1 MSYFCKKNGMKRI
14 LVLLCLI
21 LVSCDD
27 GDIIYTNFNFS
38 EETKLNICQDNN
50 DYVLH
55 YIDQE
60 TAEAV
65 SFRFTSADFQLSYT
79 GFEAPDDLTIDLN
92 SSNKINYRRL
102 SSATNTND
110 YFCQNVPPSIPQV
123 IEEFESTTGGY
134 ATISVVAYDQDDND
148 GVPAAMEDINNNGNL
163 FDDDTDNDG
172 IPNFLDVDDDND
184 NVLTEVEIIN
194 EENPDVY
201 PDFDGDGIPNYLDP
215 DDDGDGVI
223 TRYEDI
229 NAYDSGNEDP
239 ILNPTDDT
247 NAEGVP
253 NYLNP
258 NVKESLVID
267 QYKPNVVTRKFRV
280 QIVIHDVSLE
290 NINNEQT
297 VTLSTLNLG
306 KIETT
311 KEEDLASDNSED

>member
-1 MSYFCKKNGMKRI
+1 
-14 LVLLCLI
+14 
-21 LVSCDD
+21 
-27 GDIIYTNFNFS
+27 
-38 EETKLNICQDNN
+38 
-50 DYVLH
+50 
-55 YIDQE
+55 
-60 TAEAV
+60 
-65 SFRFTSADFQLSYT
+65 
-79 GFEAPDDLTIDLN
+79 
-92 SSNKINYRRL
+92 
-102 SSATNTND
+102 
-110 YFCQNVPPSIPQV
+110 
-123 IEEFESTTGGY
+123 STTGGY